1 MKPALSVLVIT
12 KNEAQRLPRFFE
24 ALRLLEPLAYEVV
37 LLDSASADGTL
48 ALAREAKARVFQV
61 AWQGYAA
68 TKNAG
73 FARCRAPWVLSL
85 DADEFLSPELAA
97 SIRRAV
103 SGRSP
108 RAWRLCRLN
117 HFLGHPVRHGGWYP
131 DWHLRLFMPGAARFN
146 GRKVHEGME
155 LASPG
160 EPCGRLQGDLL
171 HDSYPDLHGYFERL
185 NRYTTLQAEELF
197 ERRGARPRLALLR
210 ACLDPWWVLVKMLI
224 FKRGF
229 LDGGLGLKLAA
240 LSASSTFWK
249 YAKWWH
255 RSWVAKGGKAGVPW
269 VEKE

>member
-1 MKPALSVLVIT
+1 LRPQLSVLVIA
-12 KNEAQRLPRFFE
+12 KDEAKRLPRFFE

-37 LLDSASADGTL
+37 LLDSKSSDGTL
-48 ALAREAKARVFQV
+48 ALARKAKARVFQV

-68 TKNAG
+68 TKNQG
-73 FARCRAPWVLSL
+73 FARCRAPWILSL
-85 DADEFLSPELAA
+85 DADESLTPALAA
-97 SIRRAV
+97 SIRQALE
-103 SGRSP
+103 SPAP

-131 DWHLRLFMPGAARFN
+131 DWHLRLFMQGAARFN
-146 GRKVHEGME
+146 SRRVHEGME
-155 LASPG
+155 MSDPG
-160 EPCGRLQGDLL
+160 EPCGRLQGDLI

-197 ERRGARPRLALLR
+197 ERKGARPGLALAR
-210 ACLDPWWVLVKMLI
+210 ALFDPWFVLLKMLLL
-224 FKRGF
+224 KRGF

-255 RSWVAKGGKAGVPW
+255 RSWEAKGGQAGVPW
-269 VEKE
+269 VERE

>member
-1 MKPALSVLVIT
+1 VLVIA
-12 KNEAQRLPRFFE
+12 KDEAKRLPRFFE

-37 LLDSASADGTL
+37 LLDSKSSDGTL
-48 ALAREAKARVFQV
+48 ALARKAKARVFQV

-68 TKNAG
+68 TKNQG
-73 FARCRAPWVLSL
+73 FARCRAPWILSL
-85 DADEFLSPELAA
+85 DADESLTPALAA
-97 SIRRAV
+97 SIRQALE
-103 SGRSP
+103 SPAP

-131 DWHLRLFMPGAARFN
+131 DWHLRLFMQGAARFN
-146 GRKVHEGME
+146 SRRVHEGME
-155 LASPG
+155 MSDPG
-160 EPCGRLQGDLL
+160 EPCGRLQGDLI

-197 ERRGARPRLALLR
+197 ERKGARPGLALAR
-210 ACLDPWWVLVKMLI
+210 ALFDPWFVLLKMLLL
-224 FKRGF
+224 KRGF

-255 RSWVAKGGKAGVPW
+255 RSWEAKGGQAGVPW
-269 VEKE
+269 VERE